1 MKINEIDGLFVGY
14 NETEH
19 FNILIAAKDL
29 DDAKE
34 IADRYCRDASLNG
47 KFKVRP
53 FTNLDTSFDCD
64 YVVM

>member
-1 MKINEIDGLFVGY
+1 MLMSII
-14 NETEH
+14 
-19 FNILIAAKDL
+19 
-29 DDAKE
+29 KE

-53 FTNLDTSFDCD
+53 FTELDTSFDCD